1 MTKTPNVPTLDLDT
15 LKRKLDERF
24 ADGFSKLSD
33 IPDPSLL
40 LNAPKAAKRIADA
53 IRNRE
58 RITLVGD
65 YDVDGVTAT
74 ALTTLFFRELGYP
87 LETIIPNRFIDGYGV
102 SPSVL
107 DRVEADLV
115 FTVDNGIN
123 AFEAA
128 EVCKERGI
136 DLIITDHHTPS
147 DTLPDV
153 YTIVDP
159 KLSDDTY
166 PFKEICGAQVA
177 WLVLSLVKKELD
189 LTINMGQYLP
199 LLAMAVVADVMPLIG
214 INRAIVQHGL
224 KQMMTS
230 TLPAFIIIREFL
242 NKSSLAAEDI
252 GFQIAPRINSAGR
265 LEDASIA
272 LEFLTAETQKKAF
285 KQFELLNQLNDLRKA
300 IEADV
305 TEEAI
310 AQVKEGDDVL
320 VVSGEDWNEGVVGIV
335 ASRLVRRFGRPA
347 IVLSITEGRA
357 KGSARSVGEVS
368 IYELIKS
375 QEELLEGFGGHTMAA
390 GLALPKEH
398 LELFKK
404 GINAVASK
412 IDPEAFAPQQELIG
426 ELTPSTINR
435 HLLNLLD
442 AYEPFGEANPRP
454 RFLAKDAYV
463 ESVSYMGKE
472 RDHSRIGIQLEGGI
486 EKHDLIAFKQR
497 YQMPTNRRLS
507 CSYTISKNEWNG
519 KVSIQMMLDRLYE
532 KTIQ

>member
-1 MTKTPNVPTLDLDT
+1 MTTIPNTPRLDLDT

-24 ADGFSKLSD
+24 DDGFSKLSD
-33 IPDPSLL
+33 IPDPALL

-53 IRNRE
+53 VRNKE

-74 ALTTLFFRELGYP
+74 SLVTLFFRELGYP
-87 LETIIPNRFIDGYGV
+87 LTTIIPNRFSDGYGV
-102 SPSVL
+102 SASVL

-128 EVCKERGI
+128 EVCKQRNI

-147 DTLPDV
+147 DELPDV

-159 KLSDDTY
+159 KLPDDTY

-177 WLVLSLVKKELD
+177 WLMLVLVKKELAAN
-189 LTINMGQYLP
+189 INMTQYLP
-199 LLAMAVVADVMPLIG
+199 LLALAVVADVMPLIG

-224 KQMMTS
+224 KQMLTS
-230 TLPAFIIIREFL
+230 NIPAFGIIKEYL
-242 NKSSLAAEDI
+242 NKSVLSAEDI

-272 LEFLTAETQKKAF
+272 LEFLTAETPEKAF
-285 KQFELLNQLNDLRKA
+285 KQFELLNKLNDLRKS

-310 AQVKEGDDVL
+310 TQVEAGQDVIVVYGDN
-320 VVSGEDWNEGVVGIV
+320 WNEGVVGIV
-335 ASRLVRRFGRPA
+335 ASRLVHRFGRPA

-357 KGSARSVGEVS
+357 KGSARSIGNVS

-375 QEELLEGFGGHTMAA
+375 QESLLIGFGGHIMAA
-390 GLALPKEH
+390 GLALAE
-398 LELFKK
+398 EDIERFKK
-404 GINAVASK
+404 EINLVASN
-412 IDPEAFAPQQELIG
+412 IDPADFIPQEELIG
-426 ELTPSTINR
+426 ELTPSSINMN
-435 HLLNLLD
+435 LLALLD

-463 ESVSYMGKE
+463 TKVSYMGKE
-472 RDHSRIGIQLEGGI
+472 RDHSRVTIQLDGGVD
-486 EKHDLIAFKQR
+486 EHDLIAFKQR
-497 YQMPTNRRLS
+497 YQMPTSRRLT

-519 KVSIQMMLDRLYE
+519 NISIQMMLDKFY
-532 KTIQ
+532 KDV

>member
-1 MTKTPNVPTLDLDT
+1 MTKTPNVPKLDLDA

-24 ADGFSKLSD
+24 SDGFSKLSD

-53 IRNRE
+53 IRNKE

-74 ALTTLFFRELGYP
+74 SLTALFFRELGYP
-87 LETIIPNRFIDGYGV
+87 LDVIIPNRFIDGYGV

-123 AFEAA
+123 AFAAA
-128 EVCKERGI
+128 EVCRERGI

-147 DTLPDV
+147 ETLPDV

-159 KLSDDTY
+159 KLPDDTY

-177 WLVLSLVKKELD
+177 WLVLVLVKKELD
-189 LTINMGQYLP
+189 LKINMGQYLP
-199 LLAMAVVADVMPLIG
+199 LLALAVVADVMPLIG

-230 TLPAFIIIREFL
+230 ELPAFAIIREFL
-242 NKSSLAAEDI
+242 NKSALSAEDI
-252 GFQIAPRINSAGR
+252 GFQIAPRLNSAGR

-272 LEFLTAETQKKAF
+272 LDFLTAETPEKAF
-285 KQFELLNQLNDLRKA
+285 RQFELLNQLNDLRKA

-310 AQVKEGDDVL
+310 AQVQESDDVL
-320 VVSGEDWNEGVVGIV
+320 VVFGEDWNEGVVGIV

-357 KGSARSVGEVS
+357 KGSARSIGNVS

-375 QEELLEGFGGHTMAA
+375 QEELLEGFGGHMMAA
-390 GLALPKEH
+390 GLAMPQEH
-398 LELFKK
+398 LETFKEH
-404 GINAVASK
+404 INAVASK
-412 IDPEAFAPQQELIG
+412 IDPDDFIPQEELIG
-426 ELTPSTINR
+426 ELQASTINLN
-435 HLLNLLD
+435 LLDLLD

-454 RFLAKDAYV
+454 RFLAKEAYV
-463 ESVSYMGKE
+463 ESVNYMGKE

-497 YQMPTNRRLS
+497 YKMATNRRLS

-519 KVSIQMMLDRLYE
+519 KISIQMMLDKLYGGSE
-532 KTIQ
+532 

>member
-1 MTKTPNVPTLDLDT
+1 MTSIPNVPKLDLNA

-24 ADGFSKLSD
+24 SEGFSKLSD
-33 IPDPSLL
+33 IPDPALL
-40 LNAPKAAKRIADA
+40 LNAPKAAKRISDA
-53 IRNRE
+53 IKNKE

-65 YDVDGVTAT
+65 YDVDGVTST
-74 ALTTLFFRELGYP
+74 SIVTLFFRELGYP
-87 LETIIPNRFIDGYGV
+87 LTTIIPNRFTDGYGV
-102 SPSVL
+102 SASVL
-107 DRVEADLV
+107 DRVQADLV
-115 FTVDNGIN
+115 FTVDNGIS

-159 KLSDDTY
+159 KLADDTY

-177 WLVLSLVKKELD
+177 WLVLVLVKKELN
-189 LTINMGQYLP
+189 LNINMGQYLP
-199 LLAMAVVADVMPLIG
+199 LLALAVVADVMPLIG

-230 TLPAFIIIREFL
+230 ELPAFAIIREFL
-242 NKSSLAAEDI
+242 NKSALSAEDI
-252 GFQIAPRINSAGR
+252 GFQIAPRLNSAGR

-272 LEFLTAETQKKAF
+272 LDFLTAETPEKAF
-285 KQFELLNQLNDLRKA
+285 KQFELLNRLNDLRKA

-310 AQVKEGDDVL
+310 TQVKEGDDVL
-320 VVSGEDWNEGVVGIV
+320 VVFGEDWNEGVVGII
-335 ASRLVRRFGRPA
+335 ASRLVHRFGRPA
-347 IVLSITEGRA
+347 IVLSITDGRA
-357 KGSARSVGEVS
+357 KGSARSIGSVS

-375 QEELLEGFGGHTMAA
+375 QEELLEGFGGHMMAA
-390 GLALPKEH
+390 GLAMPVEH
-398 LELFKK
+398 ITQFKD

-412 IDPEAFAPQQELIG
+412 IDPDAFTPQAELIG
-426 ELTPSTINR
+426 ELAPGAINLN
-435 HLLNLLD
+435 LLDLLD

-454 RFLAKDAYV
+454 RFLAVDAYV
-463 ESVSYMGKE
+463 DSVNYMGKE

-486 EKHDLIAFKQR
+486 DKHDLIAFKQR
-497 YQMPTNRRLS
+497 YQMATDRRLT

-519 KVSIQMMLDRLYE
+519 KVSLQMMLDRLY
-532 KTIQ
+532 KRN

>member
-1 MTKTPNVPTLDLDT
+1 MTKIPNVPQLDLDT

-24 ADGFSKLSD
+24 SDGFSKLSD

-53 IRNRE
+53 VRNKE

-74 ALTTLFFRELGYP
+74 SLVTLFFRELGYP
-87 LETIIPNRFIDGYGV
+87 LNTIIPNRFIDGYGV
-102 SPSVL
+102 SASVL
-107 DRVEADLV
+107 ERVEADLI

-128 EVCKERGI
+128 EVCKTRGI

-147 DTLPDV
+147 DELPDV

-159 KLSDDTY
+159 KLEDDTY

-177 WLVLSLVKKELD
+177 WLVLVLVKKELN
-189 LTINMGQYLP
+189 LTINMSQYLP

-224 KQMMTS
+224 KQMMSS
-230 TLPAFIIIREFL
+230 TLPAFGVIRDFL
-242 NKSSLAAEDI
+242 NKSSLSAEDI

-272 LEFLTAETQKKAF
+272 LEFLTAETPEKAF

-320 VVSGEDWNEGVVGIV
+320 VVFGEDWNEGVVGIV
-335 ASRLVRRFGRPA
+335 ASRLVHRFGRPA

-357 KGSARSVGEVS
+357 KGSARSIGNVS

-375 QEELLEGFGGHTMAA
+375 QEALLEGFGGHMMAA
-390 GLALPKEH
+390 GLAMPEAH
-398 LELFKK
+398 LQQFKK
-404 GINAVASK
+404 EINLIAAK
-412 IDPEAFAPQQELIG
+412 IDPDEFIPQQELIG
-426 ELTPSTINR
+426 ELQAGAINLN
-435 HLLNLLD
+435 LLNLLD

-454 RFLAKDAYV
+454 RFLAKEAYV
-463 ESVSYMGKE
+463 ESVNYMGKE
-472 RDHSRIGIQLEGGI
+472 RDHSRIGIKLEGGI

-497 YQMPTNRRLS
+497 YKMATDRRIN

-519 KVSIQMMLDRLYE
+519 KVSIQMMLDRLY
-532 KTIQ
+532 

>member
-1 MTKTPNVPTLDLDT
+1 MTKIPNVSKLDLDA
-15 LKRKLDERF
+15 LKCKLDERF

-33 IPDPSLL
+33 IPDPNLL

-53 IRNRE
+53 VRNRE
-58 RITLVGD
+58 RIALVGD
-65 YDVDGVTAT
+65 YDVDGVASTSIV
-74 ALTTLFFRELGYP
+74 TLFFRELGYP
-87 LETIIPNRFIDGYGV
+87 LETIIPNRFADGYGV

-107 DRVEADLV
+107 ERIEADLI

-123 AFEAA
+123 AFGAA

-159 KLSDDTY
+159 KLADDTY

-177 WLVLSLVKKELD
+177 WLVLVLVKKELD

-199 LLAMAVVADVMPLIG
+199 LLALAIVADVMPLIG

-224 KQMMTS
+224 KQIS
-230 TLPAFIIIREFL
+230 SSSLPAFTIIREFF
-242 NKSSLAAEDI
+242 NKSIFSAEDI
-252 GFQIAPRINSAGR
+252 GFQIAPRLNSAGR
-265 LEDASIA
+265 LKDASIA
-272 LEFLTAETQKKAF
+272 LEFLTAETDEKAF

-320 VVSGEDWNEGVVGIV
+320 VVFGEDWNEGVVGIV
-335 ASRLVRRFGRPA
+335 ASRLVHRFGRPA
-347 IVLSITEGRA
+347 IVMSITDGRA
-357 KGSARSVGEVS
+357 KGSARSIGNVS
-368 IYELIKS
+368 IYKLIKS
-375 QEELLEGFGGHTMAA
+375 QEELLEGFGGHMMAA
-390 GLALPKEH
+390 GLAMPTEH
-398 LELFKK
+398 LEAFKAN
-404 GINAVASK
+404 INDIAST
-412 IDPEAFAPQQELIG
+412 IDPDDFIPQEELIG
-426 ELTPSTINR
+426 ELTPSTVNLN
-435 HLLNLLD
+435 LLDLLD

-463 ESVSYMGKE
+463 ESVNYMGKE

-497 YQMPTNRRLS
+497 YKMPTDRRLT

-519 KVSIQMMLDRLYE
+519 KVSIQMMLDRFFEE
-532 KTIQ
+532 K

>member
-1 MTKTPNVPTLDLDT
+1 MPTTPNAPKLDLEA

-24 ADGFSKLSD
+24 SDGFSKLSD

-74 ALTTLFFRELGYP
+74 ALVTLFFRELGYP
-87 LETIIPNRFIDGYGV
+87 LTTIIPNRFRDGYGV

-107 DRVEADLV
+107 ERVDADLV

-128 EVCKERGI
+128 EVCKAQGI

-147 DTLPDV
+147 ATLPDV
-153 YTIVDP
+153 FTIVDP
-159 KLSDDTY
+159 KLPDDTY
-166 PFKEICGAQVA
+166 PFKEICGAQVG
-177 WLVLSLVKKELD
+177 WLVLVLVKKELSLD
-189 LTINMGQYLP
+189 INMGQYLP
-199 LLAMAVVADVMPLIG
+199 LLALAVVADVMPLIG

-224 KQMMTS
+224 RQMLT
-230 TLPAFIIIREFL
+230 TEIPAFTIIREYL
-242 NKSSLAAEDI
+242 NKKSLSAEDI

-272 LEFLTAETQKKAF
+272 LEFLTAESPQQAF

-310 AQVKEGDDVL
+310 AQVKEGDDVI
-320 VVSGEDWNEGVVGIV
+320 VVYGEGWNEGVVGIV
-335 ASRLVRRFGRPA
+335 ASRLVHRFGRPA
-347 IVLSITEGRA
+347 VVMSVEEGRA
-357 KGSARSVGEVS
+357 KGSARSIGSVS

-375 QEELLEGFGGHTMAA
+375 QEALLLGFGGHMMAA
-390 GLALPKEH
+390 GLAMAQEH
-398 LELFKK
+398 LETFKRE
-404 GINAVASK
+404 INTVAAG
-412 IDPEAFAPQQELIG
+412 IDPEDFVPQEELIG
-426 ELTPSTINR
+426 ELLPECINTD
-435 HLLNLLD
+435 LLTLLD

-463 ESVSYMGKE
+463 TKVSYMGKE
-472 RDHSRIGIQLEGGI
+472 HDHSRITIQLEGGVD
-486 EKHDLIAFKQR
+486 EHDLIAFKQR
-497 YQMPTNRRLS
+497 YQMSTDRRLN

-519 KVSIQMMLDRLYE
+519 RVSIQMMLDKFYE
-532 KTIQ
+532 SL

>member
-1 MTKTPNVPTLDLDT
+1 MTNIPDVPKLDLDA

-24 ADGFSKLSD
+24 CDGFSKLSD

-53 IRNRE
+53 VRNQE

-65 YDVDGVTAT
+65 YDVDGVTST
-74 ALTTLFFRELGYP
+74 AIVALFFRELGYP
-87 LETIIPNRFIDGYGV
+87 LTTIIPNRFQDGYGV
-102 SPSVL
+102 SASVL
-107 DRVEADLV
+107 DRIEADLV

-128 EVCKERGI
+128 DVCKTRNI

-147 DTLPDV
+147 DMLPDV

-159 KLSDDTY
+159 KLPDDTY

-177 WLVLSLVKKELD
+177 WLVLVLIKKELN

-199 LLAMAVVADVMPLIG
+199 LLALAVVADVMPLIG

-224 KQMMTS
+224 KQMQES
-230 TLPAFIIIREFL
+230 SLPAFTIIKEFL
-242 NKSSLAAEDI
+242 NKTSLSAEDI
-252 GFQIAPRINSAGR
+252 GFQIAPRLNSAGR

-272 LEFLTAETQKKAF
+272 LEFLTAETPEKAF

-310 AQVKEGDDVL
+310 AQVKAGEDV
-320 VVSGEDWNEGVVGIV
+320 VVVYGEDWNEGVVGIV
-335 ASRLVRRFGRPA
+335 ASRLVHRFGRPA
-347 IVLSITEGRA
+347 IVMSISEGRA
-357 KGSARSVGEVS
+357 KGSARSIGSVS

-375 QEELLEGFGGHTMAA
+375 QEALLLGFGGHMMAA
-390 GLALPKEH
+390 GLAMPVEH
-398 LELFKK
+398 LEAFKA
-404 GINAVASK
+404 GINHEASA
-412 IDPEAFAPQQELIG
+412 IDPEAFIPQEELIG
-426 ELTPSTINR
+426 ELSPHAISSN
-435 HLLNLLD
+435 LLTLLD

-463 ESVSYMGKE
+463 SKVSYMGKE
-472 RDHSRIGIQLEGGI
+472 RDHSKVTIQLEGGI
-486 EKHDLIAFKQR
+486 NEHDLIAFKQR
-497 YQMPTNRRLS
+497 YQMPANRRLS

-519 KVSIQMMLDRLYE
+519 KISIQMMLDRFYN
-532 KTIQ
+532 T

>member
-1 MTKTPNVPTLDLDT
+1 MRTTPKLPKLDLDT

-24 ADGFSKLSD
+24 SEGFSRLSD
-33 IPDPSLL
+33 IPDPTLL

-74 ALTTLFFRELGYP
+74 SLTTLFFRELGYP
-87 LETIIPNRFIDGYGV
+87 LDVIIPNRFNDGYGV

-107 DRVEADLV
+107 QRVEADLV

-123 AFEAA
+123 AFAA
-128 EVCKERGI
+128 ADMCKERGI

-159 KLSDDTY
+159 KLPDDTY

-177 WLVLSLVKKELD
+177 WLILVLVKKELS
-189 LTINMGQYLP
+189 LEINMGQYLP
-199 LLAMAVVADVMPLIG
+199 LLALAVVADVMPLIG

-224 KQMMTS
+224 KQMQQS
-230 TLPAFIIIREFL
+230 TLPPFVIIREYL
-242 NKSSLAAEDI
+242 NKSTLSAEDI

-272 LEFLTAETQKKAF
+272 LKFLTAETPEIAF

-305 TEEAI
+305 TEEAV
-310 AQVKEGDDVL
+310 AQVQEGSNVL
-320 VVSGEDWNEGVVGIV
+320 VVAGEEWNEGVVGIV
-335 ASRLVRRFGRPA
+335 ASRLVHRFGRPA
-347 IVLSITEGRA
+347 IVLSITNGRA
-357 KGSARSVGEVS
+357 KGSARSIGSVS

-375 QEELLEGFGGHTMAA
+375 QEALLEGFGGHMMAA
-390 GLALPKEH
+390 GLSLPIENITS
-398 LELFKK
+398 FRD
-404 GINAVASK
+404 GINKVASA
-412 IDPEAFAPQQELIG
+412 IPSEDFLPQEELIG
-426 ELTPSTINR
+426 ELAPSAIN
-435 HLLNLLD
+435 HNLLKLLD

-454 RFLAKDAYV
+454 RFFARDAYV
-463 ESVSYMGKE
+463 VTVNYMGKE

-497 YQMPTNRRLS
+497 YQMPANRRLN

-519 KVSIQMMLDRLYE
+519 KVSLQMMLDKLYE
-532 KTIQ
+532 EK

>member
-1 MTKTPNVPTLDLDT
+1 MTTMPQASKLDLT
-15 LKRKLDERF
+15 ALKRKLDERF
-24 ADGFSKLSD
+24 SDGFSKLSD

-53 IRNRE
+53 VRKRE

-74 ALTTLFFRELGYP
+74 ALVTLFFKAIDYP
-87 LETIIPNRFIDGYGV
+87 LTTIIPNRFRDGYGV
-102 SPSVL
+102 SASVL
-107 DRVEADLV
+107 ERVDADLV

-128 EVCKERGI
+128 EVCKARGME
-136 DLIITDHHTPS
+136 LIITDHHTPS

-159 KLSDDTY
+159 KLADDTY

-177 WLVLSLVKKELD
+177 WLVMVLVKKELG
-189 LTINMGQYLP
+189 LNINMGQYLP
-199 LLAMAVVADVMPLIG
+199 LLALAIVADVMPLIG
-214 INRAIVQHGL
+214 INRAMVQHGL

-230 TLPAFIIIREFL
+230 KLPAFGIIRDFL
-242 NKSSLAAEDI
+242 NKSKLTAEDI

-272 LEFLTAETQKKAF
+272 LEFLTAETTEQAF
-285 KQFELLNQLNDLRKA
+285 KQFELLNQLNDMRKA

-310 AQVKEGDDVL
+310 AQVEAGHNVL
-320 VVSGEDWNEGVVGIV
+320 VVYGEGWNEGVVGIV
-335 ASRLVRRFGRPA
+335 ASRLVNRFGRPA
-347 IVLSITEGRA
+347 IVMSLHEGRA
-357 KGSARSVGEVS
+357 KGSARSIGTVS

-375 QEELLEGFGGHTMAA
+375 QESMLLGFGGHTMAA
-390 GLALPKEH
+390 GLAMEEGMLEH
-398 LELFKK
+398 FKK
-404 GINAVASK
+404 EINAVASQ
-412 IDPEAFAPQQELIG
+412 IDPEAFVPKEELMG
-426 ELTPSTINR
+426 ELTPSSINP
-435 HLLNLLD
+435 NLLQLLE

-463 ESVSYMGKE
+463 QKVNYMGKE
-472 RDHSRIGIQLEGGI
+472 KDHSKVTLMLEGGI
-486 EKHDLIAFKQR
+486 ESLDLVAFKQR
-497 YQMPTNRRLS
+497 YQMPQNRRVN

-519 KVSIQMMLDRLYE
+519 KVSIQMMLDKFYE
-532 KTIQ
+532 

>member
-1 MTKTPNVPTLDLDT
+1 MTKTPNVPKLDLDT

-24 ADGFSKLSD
+24 SDGFSKLSD

-40 LNAPKAAKRIADA
+40 LNAPKAAKRIDA
-53 IRNRE
+53 AVSNRE

-74 ALTTLFFRELGYP
+74 SLTALFFRELGYP
-87 LETIIPNRFIDGYGV
+87 LDVIIPNRFVDGYGV

-107 DRVEADLV
+107 DRIEADLV

-123 AFEAA
+123 AFAAA
-128 EVCKERGI
+128 EACKERGI

-153 YTIVDP
+153 FTIVDP
-159 KLSDDTY
+159 KLADDTY

-177 WLVLSLVKKELD
+177 WLVLVLVKKELD
-189 LTINMGQYLP
+189 LTINMSQYLP

-230 TLPAFIIIREFL
+230 ELPAFSIIREFL
-242 NKSSLAAEDI
+242 NKSALSAEDI

-272 LEFLTAETQKKAF
+272 LEFLTAETPEKAF

-320 VVSGEDWNEGVVGIV
+320 VVFGEDWNEGVVGIV
-335 ASRLVRRFGRPA
+335 AAYQR
-347 IVLSITEGRA
+347 
-357 KGSARSVGEVS
+357 
-368 IYELIKS
+368 
-375 QEELLEGFGGHTMAA
+375 GG
-390 GLALPKEH
+390 G
-398 LELFKK
+398 K
-404 GINAVASK
+404 GIVAS
-412 IDPEAFAPQQELIG
+412 A
-426 ELTPSTINR
+426 
-435 HLLNLLD
+435 
-442 AYEPFGEANPRP
+442 
-454 RFLAKDAYV
+454 
-463 ESVSYMGKE
+463 
-472 RDHSRIGIQLEGGI
+472 GG
-486 EKHDLIAFKQR
+486 
-497 YQMPTNRRLS
+497 
-507 CSYTISKNEWNG
+507 G
-519 KVSIQMMLDRLYE
+519 
-532 KTIQ
+532 

>member
-1 MTKTPNVPTLDLDT
+1 MHQIPPVPKLDLDA

-87 LETIIPNRFIDGYGV
+87 LDVIIPNRFLDGYGV

-107 DRVEADLV
+107 ERVEADLV

-123 AFEAA
+123 AFGAA
-128 EVCKERGI
+128 EVCKARGI

-177 WLVLSLVKKELD
+177 WLLLVLVKKELD
-189 LTINMGQYLP
+189 AAINMSQYLP
-199 LLAMAVVADVMPLIG
+199 LLALAVVADVMPLIG

-224 KQMMTS
+224 KQMMS
-230 TLPAFIIIREFL
+230 SDLPAFAIIREYL
-242 NKSSLAAEDI
+242 NKTTLTAEDI

-272 LEFLTAETQKKAF
+272 LDFLIAESPQQAF

-320 VVSGEDWNEGVVGIV
+320 VVFGEEWNEGVVGIV
-335 ASRLVRRFGRPA
+335 ASRLVHRFGRPA
-347 IVLSITEGRA
+347 IVMSITEGRA
-357 KGSARSVGEVS
+357 KGSARSIGNVS

-375 QEELLEGFGGHTMAA
+375 QEELLEGFGGHMMAA
-390 GLALPKEH
+390 GLAMPTAH
-398 LELFKK
+398 LEQFRA
-404 GINAVASK
+404 GINAVAAS
-412 IDPEAFAPQQELIG
+412 IDPNDFLPQAELIG
-426 ELTPSTINR
+426 ELVPGSINTN
-435 HLLNLLD
+435 LLNLLD

-472 RDHSRIGIQLEGGI
+472 RDHSRISIQLDDGI

-497 YQMPTNRRLS
+497 YQMTPNRRLS

-519 KVSIQMMLDRLYE
+519 RVSLQMMLERFYGE
-532 KTIQ
+532 KQ

>member
-1 MTKTPNVPTLDLDT
+1 MQSAPKVPKLDLEA

-24 ADGFSKLSD
+24 CEGFSKLSD

-53 IRNRE
+53 VRNNQ

-87 LETIIPNRFIDGYGV
+87 LDVIIPNRFSDGYGV

-107 DRVEADLV
+107 ERVEADLV

-123 AFEAA
+123 AYGAA
-128 EVCKERGI
+128 EVCKARGI

-147 DTLPDV
+147 DMLPDA

-159 KLSDDTY
+159 KLPDDTY

-177 WLVLSLVKKELD
+177 WLVLVLVKKELALD
-189 LTINMGQYLP
+189 INMSQYLS
-199 LLAMAVVADVMPLIG
+199 LLALAVVADVMPLIG

-224 KQMMTS
+224 QQMGRS
-230 TLPAFIIIREFL
+230 SLPAFVIIREFL
-242 NKSSLAAEDI
+242 NRSALSAEDI

-272 LEFLTAETQKKAF
+272 LEFLTAESTEIAF
-285 KQFELLNQLNDLRKA
+285 KRFELLKQLNDLRKS

-310 AQVKEGDDVL
+310 SQVSRGDDVI
-320 VVSGEDWNEGVVGIV
+320 VVAGEDWNEGVVGIV
-335 ASRLVRRFGRPA
+335 ASRLVHRFGRPA

-357 KGSARSVGEVS
+357 KGSARSIGSVS
-368 IYELIKS
+368 IYALIKS
-375 QEELLEGFGGHTMAA
+375 QEMLLEGFGGHMMAA
-390 GLALPKEH
+390 GLAMPVDNVAA
-398 LELFKK
+398 FKA

-412 IDPEAFAPQQELIG
+412 IDPEAFTPQEELIG
-426 ELTPSTINR
+426 ELAPSAIN
-435 HLLNLLD
+435 HNLLQLLD

-463 ESVSYMGKE
+463 ASVTYMGKE
-472 RDHSRIGIQLEGGI
+472 RDHSRIGIQFEGGI

-497 YQMPTNRRLS
+497 YQMPGNRRLC

-519 KVSIQMMLDRLYE
+519 KISLQMMLDKLYGYPE
-532 KTIQ
+532 

>member
-1 MTKTPNVPTLDLDT
+1 MTKIPNVPKLDLDA
-15 LKRKLDERF
+15 LKRRLDERF
-24 ADGFSKLSD
+24 SDGFSKLSD
-33 IPDPSLL
+33 IPDPRLL

-53 IRNRE
+53 VRNRE

-74 ALTTLFFRELGYP
+74 SLTTLFFRELSYP
-87 LETIIPNRFIDGYGV
+87 LDVIIPNRFVDGYGV

-107 DRVEADLV
+107 ERVDADLI

-123 AFEAA
+123 AFAAA

-147 DTLPDV
+147 DILPDV

-159 KLSDDTY
+159 KLPDDTY
-166 PFKEICGAQVA
+166 PFKEVCGAQVA
-177 WLVLSLVKKELD
+177 WLVLVLVKQELD
-189 LTINMGQYLP
+189 LKVNMGQYLP
-199 LLAMAVVADVMPLIG
+199 LLALAVVADVMPLIG

-230 TLPAFIIIREFL
+230 TLPAFVIIREFL
-242 NKSSLAAEDI
+242 NKSSLTAEDI

-272 LEFLTAETQKKAF
+272 LDFLTAENPEKAF

-310 AQVKEGDDVL
+310 AQVREGDNVL
-320 VVSGEDWNEGVVGIV
+320 VVFGEDWNEGVVGIV
-335 ASRLVRRFGRPA
+335 ASRLVHRFGRPA
-347 IVLSITEGRA
+347 IVMSITEGRA
-357 KGSARSVGEVS
+357 KGSARSIGNVS
-368 IYELIKS
+368 IFELIKS
-375 QEELLEGFGGHTMAA
+375 QEELLEGFGGHMMAA
-390 GLALPKEH
+390 GLAMPVEH
-398 LELFKK
+398 LEPFKEA
-404 GINAVASK
+404 INTVAAK
-412 IDPEAFAPQQELIG
+412 IDPEEFVPQAELIG
-426 ELTPSTINR
+426 ELLPSTINTN
-435 HLLNLLD
+435 LLDLLD

-454 RFLAKDAYV
+454 RFLAKEAYV
-463 ESVSYMGKE
+463 ESVNYMGKE
-472 RDHSRIGIQLEGGI
+472 RDHSRIGIQLDGGI

-497 YQMPTNRRLS
+497 YKMAISRRLT

-519 KVSIQMMLDRLYE
+519 KVSIQMMLDRFYGE
-532 KTIQ
+532 GQ

>member
-1 MTKTPNVPTLDLDT
+1 MTQIPNVPKLDLDT
-15 LKRKLDERF
+15 LKRRLDERF
-24 ADGFSKLSD
+24 SDGFAKLSD
-33 IPDPSLL
+33 IPDPALL

-53 IRNRE
+53 IRNKE

-74 ALTTLFFRELGYP
+74 SLTTLFFRESGYP
-87 LETIIPNRFIDGYGV
+87 LDVIIPNRFIDGYGV

-107 DRVEADLV
+107 ERIEADLV

-123 AFEAA
+123 AFAAA

-159 KLSDDTY
+159 KLPEDTY

-177 WLVLSLVKKELD
+177 WLVLVLVKKELN
-189 LTINMGQYLP
+189 LQINMGQYLP
-199 LLAMAVVADVMPLIG
+199 LLALAVVADVMPLIG

-224 KQMMTS
+224 KQMMT
-230 TLPAFIIIREFL
+230 TALPAFVIIREFL

-272 LEFLTAETQKKAF
+272 LDFLTAENPEKAF
-285 KQFELLNQLNDLRKA
+285 RQFELLNQLNDLRKA

-310 AQVKEGDDVL
+310 MQVTEGDDVL
-320 VVSGEDWNEGVVGIV
+320 VVAGEEWNEGVVGIV
-335 ASRLVRRFGRPA
+335 ASRLVHRFGRPA
-347 IVLSITEGRA
+347 IVLSITNGRA
-357 KGSARSVGEVS
+357 KGSARSIGSVS
-368 IYELIKS
+368 IHELIKS

-390 GLALPKEH
+390 GLALPVTH
-398 LELFKK
+398 LETFKK
-404 GINAVASK
+404 RINTIAATL
-412 IDPEAFAPQQELIG
+412 DPNDFTPQEELIG
-426 ELTPSTINR
+426 ELTPSAINTN
-435 HLLNLLD
+435 LLTLLD

-454 RFLAKDAYV
+454 RFLAVDAYV
-463 ESVSYMGKE
+463 ESVNYMGKE
-472 RDHSRIGIQLEGGI
+472 RDHSRISIQLDGGV

-497 YQMPTNRRLS
+497 YKMALNRRLS

-519 KVSIQMMLDRLYE
+519 KVSIQMMLDKLYGE
-532 KTIQ
+532 Q

>member
-1 MTKTPNVPTLDLDT
+1 MTTIPDTPKLDLEA

-24 ADGFSKLSD
+24 SDGFSKLAD
-33 IPDPSLL
+33 IPSPALL

-53 IRNRE
+53 VKKGE

-74 ALTTLFFRELGYP
+74 ALVTLFFRELGYP
-87 LETIIPNRFIDGYGV
+87 LTTIIPNRFRDGYGV
-102 SPSVL
+102 SASVL
-107 DRVEADLV
+107 DRVDADLV

-128 EVCKERGI
+128 EVCKSRGI

-147 DTLPDV
+147 EALPDV

-177 WLVLSLVKKELD
+177 WLVLVLVKQELD
-189 LTINMGQYLP
+189 LSINMGQYLP
-199 LLAMAVVADVMPLIG
+199 LLALAVVADVMPLVG

-224 KQMMTS
+224 KQMTVS
-230 TLPAFIIIREFL
+230 DLPAFEIIRDYL
-242 NKSSLAAEDI
+242 NKSALSAEDI

-272 LEFLTAETQKKAF
+272 LEFLTAETTQKAF
-285 KQFELLNQLNDLRKA
+285 KQFELLNQLNDMRKA

-310 AQVKEGDDVL
+310 AQVEEHQDVI
-320 VVSGEDWNEGVVGIV
+320 VVYGQGWNEGVVGIV
-335 ASRLVRRFGRPA
+335 ASRLVHRFGRPA
-347 IVLSITEGRA
+347 IVLSIDEGRA
-357 KGSARSVGEVS
+357 KGSARSIGSVS

-375 QEELLEGFGGHTMAA
+375 QERLLLGFGGHTMAA
-390 GLALPKEH
+390 GLALSEEN
-398 LELFKK
+398 LETFKNN
-404 GINAVASK
+404 INAVASK
-412 IDPEAFAPQQELIG
+412 IDPEDFVPQEELIG
-426 ELTPSTINR
+426 ELTPGSINMN
-435 HLLNLLD
+435 LLTLLD

-463 ESVSYMGKE
+463 EKVNYMGKE
-472 RDHSRIGIQLEGGI
+472 KDHSKITLQLDGGI
-486 EKHDLIAFKQR
+486 ESLDLVAFKQR
-497 YQMPTNRRLS
+497 YQMNTNRRLS

-519 KVSIQMMLDRLYE
+519 KVSIQMMLDKLYS
-532 KTIQ
+532 